1 MDKNEILN
9 RIKEEAL
16 NDKVPILQD
25 ESLDLIETVLKL
37 KRPNKILEIGA
48 AVGYS
53 AIKFSKYLDGENSK
67 IKTIELNEDRYNI
80 AVKNIADMELQDKI
94 EIINDDATKYL
105 ATIPDTEKYDV
116 CFIDAAK
123 GQYNVFLEQALRL
136 TKSGSIIIAD
146 NVLWHGLVLS
156 DYNEHRH
163 RTAVTRLRTFLKT
176 IKEDERLDTRVF
188 TIGDGVAICF
198 VK

>member
-67 IKTIELNEDRYNI
+67 IKTIKLNEDRYNI

>member
-25 ESLDLIETVLKL
+25 ESLDLIEIVLKL

-163 RTAVTRLRTFLKT
+163 RTAVTRLRTFLKN

>member
-25 ESLDLIETVLKL
+25 ESLDLIEIVLKL